1 MLGRVLSHYRILDE
15 LSRGGMGVVYRAVDT
30 RLNREVALKVLPPE
44 LVADP
49 ERKERFAQEAQAA
62 AALEHPHIAVIYE
75 INEAEGVTFIVMEL
89 IRGEKLRDRIARE
102 PLPAGRALE
111 LATEIAEGLSCAHD
125 RGIVHR
131 DLKSANV
138 MLTDEG
144 HVKIIDFGLAKLLSP
159 VAHEGGEAPTAKRG
173 GTDPGVVM
181 GTVSYMSPEQARG
194 AKVDHRSDVFSF
206 GVLLYE
212 MLARKLPFQA
222 QSSIETLNAI
232 LKEAPPRLDSRESG
246 AGAEMIAELQRIL
259 DKCLAK
265 DPADRYQTM
274 KDVVVDLR
282 SVRRRVDSGSVPA
295 LTSADRKG
303 RVVPAVAAGA
313 VLLFAGAALF
323 YAISRDEPPSRDTA
337 PVQRPSIAVLYFEN
351 VTGDPSLDWLRTGLT
366 DMLVTDLSQ
375 SPGLQVLSTDRLYQ
389 ILKEM
394 NRLDERVT
402 SLEVVDEVAER
413 AGAGTILLGSFMKAG
428 DSIRI
433 NLRIQ
438 EAGSGRILTSERVE
452 GVGESSLFPM
462 VDDLTRRVKE
472 KLDVATTATSEI
484 DRGLQEVTT
493 SSVEAYRF
501 YAEGLILH
509 FQLKERES
517 IPLFEKAV
525 EVDPSFAMAL
535 ARLSVIHRNLGLD
548 REANDYSARALAHSD
563 RLPLRERYYIEGA
576 HYSSRQE
583 TWRQAIEAYEKALEL
598 FPELEAAR
606 NNAALRYSWLEEWKP
621 CIEHGEKLRVQQT
634 SFPSSYGILSQCY
647 DNQGRLDEGGEV
659 FADFLRRQPDSSA
672 GHRQF
677 GFHQIRAGRLDEAL
691 QSFAREASLDPS
703 STWPALGRWNVAVLR
718 EDWDSADAAAAE
730 IVSTNEPFWQFVGY
744 VSRASNNLFRGRSRD
759 ALVQFE
765 SATRVY
771 PTPGAATGEA
781 RILAADLLLQ
791 RGELTEALEQAKQ
804 ARQDARGDRGEF
816 NGLFVT
822 AVAQA
827 RLGDHAAAAKTAA
840 ELERRTEGIP
850 GPTTARRNHHLSGVL
865 ALLRGD
871 SALALVE
878 LRQAEAML
886 SPRSF
891 PGPIPTP
898 HVPIWFSLATAH
910 SEAGNDAEA
919 ARWFQR
925 IADSA
930 DERVEWPILYVRS
943 LYFLGRQYEAQGDMT
958 RARENYRR
966 FVEYWK
972 DGDLDRERVE
982 EAKSKL

>member
-1 MLGRVLSHYRILDE
+1 MLGRTLSHYKVLDE

-30 RLNREVALKVLPPE
+30 KLNREVAIKVLPPE
-44 LVADP
+44 LVAD
-49 ERKERFAQEAQAA
+49 RGRRERFVQEAQAS
-62 AALEHPHIAVIYE
+62 AALEHPHIAVVYE
-75 INEAEGVTFIVMEL
+75 IDEVEGVTFIVMEL
-89 IRGEKLRDRIARE
+89 IRGEKLRDRIDRE
-102 PLPAGRALE
+102 PLSAGRALE
-111 LATEIAEGLSCAHD
+111 LATEIAEGLACAHD
-125 RGIVHR
+125 HGIVHR

-138 MLTDEG
+138 MLTEEG
-144 HVKIIDFGLAKLLSP
+144 HVKIIDFGLAKLLAP
-159 VAHEGGEAPTAKRG
+159 LGRGDGETATAQRG
-173 GTDPGVVM
+173 GTDPGVVL

-194 AKVDHRSDVFSF
+194 TKVDHRSDVFSF
-206 GVLLYE
+206 GILLYE
-212 MLARKLPFQA
+212 MLARKLPFQGP
-222 QSSIETLNAI
+222 SSVETLNAI
-232 LKEAPPRLDSRESG
+232 LRDAPPRLDTRESG
-246 AGAEMIAELQRIL
+246 AGPEANAELQRIL

-265 DPADRYQTM
+265 DPSDRYQTM

-282 SVRRRVDSGSVPA
+282 SVRRRADSGSVA
-295 LTSADRKG
+295 AAATG
-303 RVVPAVAAGA
+303 RAGSRAIPVAAAAA
-313 VLLFAGAALF
+313 VVLAGAIA
-323 YAISRDEPPSRDTA
+323 YYSMSRDEPAPEDVPPPS
-337 PVQRPSIAVLYFEN
+337 RPSIAVLYFEN

-375 SPGLQVLSTDRLYQ
+375 SPQLQVLSTDRLYQ

-472 KLDVATTATSEI
+472 KLDVAPTATSEI

-501 YAEGLILH
+501 YNEGLILH

-576 HYSSRQE
+576 HYSSHQE
-583 TWRQAIEAYEKALEL
+583 TWRQAIEAYEKAVEL

-606 NNAALRYSWLEEWKP
+606 NNAALRHSWLEEWKP
-621 CIEHGEKLRVQQT
+621 CIEHGEKLRAQQT
-634 SFPSSYGILSQCY
+634 NFPSSYGILSQCY
-647 DNQGRLDEGGEV
+647 DHQGRLDEGGEV

-703 STWPALGRWNVAVLR
+703 SAWPALGRWNIALLR
-718 EDWDSADAAAAE
+718 EDWDSADAAASE
-730 IVSTNEPFWQFVGY
+730 IVSFNEPFWKYVGH
-744 VSRASNNLFRGRSRD
+744 VSQASNDLFRGRSRD
-759 ALVQFE
+759 ALVQIE
-765 SATRVY
+765 SAARAY
-771 PTPGAATGEA
+771 STPGAATGEA

-791 RGELTEALEQAKQ
+791 KGELSEALEQAKQ

-827 RLGDHAAAAKTAA
+827 RLGDHDAAAKTAA
-840 ELERRTEGIP
+840 ELGRRTEGIP
-850 GPTTARRNHHLSGVL
+850 GPTAARRNHHLSGVL

-886 SPRSF
+886 PPRSF
-891 PGPIPTP
+891 PGPILTS

-910 SEAGNDAEA
+910 SEAGHDAEA

-930 DERVEWPILYVRS
+930 DEHVEWPIPYVRS
-943 LYFLGRQYEAQGDMT
+943 FYFLGKHYEALGDMT

-966 FVEYWK
+966 FVEFWK
-972 DGDLDRERVE
+972 DGDLDRDRVE
-982 EAKSKL
+982 EAKNKL